1 MSSKQLN
8 FFITPEDYSRINE
21 FIIQQKAKILL
32 NQDLSNEVDI
42 FFRDELPD
50 NNQIF
55 QVYLS
60 LNKFEDNIIILTTK
74 KGLKYFDIQ
83 ESCIL
88 EFSFGGFYPSNPNI
102 LQRAR
107 FYYTKSFYDNN
118 GVATGKRNDF
128 VLWCDDFIKEFK
140 KEFLIKYSKEKEFLY
155 SKSAIDWIEKN
166 EAKETEGGLGW
177 EK

>member
-8 FFITPEDYSRINE
+8 FFITPDDYSKIDE
-21 FIIQQKAKILL
+21 FIVKQKAIIIL
-32 NQDLSNEVDI
+32 NQDLLDDSKIILREKLPN
-42 FFRDELPD
+42 DE
-50 NNQIF
+50 IS

-60 LNKFEDNIIILTTK
+60 LTHYLDNIIVSTTN

-83 ESCIL
+83 KSCIL
-88 EFSFGGFYPSNPNI
+88 EFSLGGFYPSNPNV

-107 FYYTKSFYDNN
+107 FYYTKSYYNNN
-118 GVATGKRNDF
+118 GIATGKRNDF

-140 KEFLIKYSKEKEFLY
+140 KEFLIKYSKEEEFLY

-166 EAKETEGGLGW
+166 EARETEGGLRW
-177 EK
+177 KK